1 MAMEKCVSTSLYLEL
16 EKQFNALRA
25 DRDALV
31 HEMDDL
37 KAAAADLYYGTPAE
51 ERMSIIWVKLGKA
64 LEEVDVEECV
74 AALRAER
81 DRLTQLCPGCRG
93 KYHGFD
99 ECQTCRA
106 EKAEAE
112 RDDYRAKVVLT
123 AGGLADTLLQ
133 RDALQ
138 RDLKQLQIDALEVA
152 GKYSAELET
161 LREIVRNALASGGVT
176 HPATR
181 MLEKAMEEKP

>member
-1 MAMEKCVSTSLYLEL
+1 
-16 EKQFNALRA
+16 
-25 DRDALV
+25 
-31 HEMDDL
+31 MD
-37 KAAAADLYYGTPAE
+37 
-51 ERMSIIWVKLGKA
+51 IVKHYNT
-64 LEEVDVEECV
+64 
-74 AALRAER
+74 LRAER
-81 DRLTQLCPGCRG
+81 DQLKLKFELSKRLTDNLPLCPGCRG
-93 KYHGFD
+93 KYHGSS

-181 MLEKAMEEKP
+181 MLEKAMEEK